1 MIHFEN
7 VDKFIISKLSIHIP
21 QGKAVGLIGVGG
33 AGKTTFLKLAC
44 GLLAP
49 DRGFVSTMGLY
60 PVDRRKKLAENM
72 GALFADIPYLTGE
85 DTIWD
90 NFKFLQKIYRIS
102 NEDFI
107 RDYTEI
113 SKRLGFA
120 DFQNCQVK
128 ELSLGQRRRA
138 EIGAVLL
145 SKPKLLLLDEPTEGL
160 DENGKQVFHEMLAE
174 RKKEGVTLVISSHNM
189 AEISKV
195 CDRIALIDMGT
206 CVYYGSEEQL
216 RKKIAPI
223 DTMCFEL
230 DGKIPDFQDL
240 PIMKYTLDGVKVSLS
255 YNANYVTA
263 AEILELILSQT
274 VVKEVKI
281 HKSDLPD
288 VMIQMSKERKK
299 NE

>member
-1 MIHFEN
+1 MIRFEN
-7 VDKFIISKLSIHIP
+7 VDKFVLSDLNIYIP
-21 QGKAVGLIGVGG
+21 RGKAVGLIGASG
-33 AGKTTFLKLAC
+33 AGKTTFLKLIC
-44 GLLAP
+44 GLSAP
-49 DRGFVSTMGLY
+49 ERGLVYTMGLN
-60 PVDRRKKLAENM
+60 PVDKRKKLAENVR
-72 GALFADIPYLTGE
+72 ALFADIPYLADD
-85 DTIWD
+85 DTILG
-90 NFKFLQKIYRIS
+90 NYKLLQKVPRIS
-102 NEDFI
+102 DGDFAGE
-107 RDYTEI
+107 YKEI
-113 SKRLGFA
+113 SERLGFA

-145 SKPKLLLLDEPTEGL
+145 SKPKLLLLDEPTDGL
-160 DENGKQVFHEMLAE
+160 DENGKQVFYEMLAE

-195 CDRIALIDMGT
+195 CDRIALLDKGT

-216 RKKIAPI
+216 RKKFAPI
-223 DTMCFEL
+223 DTMCLEL

-240 PIMKYTLDGVKVSLS
+240 PIIKYTLDGVKVSLS

-263 AEILELILSQT
+263 AEILELILSQM